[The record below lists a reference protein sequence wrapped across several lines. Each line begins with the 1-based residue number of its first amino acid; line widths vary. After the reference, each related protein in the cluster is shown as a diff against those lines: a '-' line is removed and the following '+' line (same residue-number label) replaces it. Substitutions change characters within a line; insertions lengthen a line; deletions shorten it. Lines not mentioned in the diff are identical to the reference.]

1 MPTSSIW
8 QKFFPLL
15 VVTSILGAT
24 LPLAAAVPAPD
35 AALAAPA
42 PSWRS
47 APIFA
52 ADIRSLAVD
61 PDSAQVVLAGTS
73 AGQVYRSEDGGR
85 SWVPAGAELPFPG
98 WVVSALRFDPEHK
111 GRLWVALRG
120 IWSGGHVASSDDLG
134 RTWSTRSA
142 EGVGLPNEPVY
153 TLALPAGRPGTVYA
167 GTLTGVY
174 GTRDSGASWQALT
187 ADLPEVQKV
196 TSLWSDPAHPDSLIA
211 GTWRRAYKSDDG
223 GRSWRGVFDGMV
235 LDSEI
240 FSLTSSA
247 RRPGELWASTCG
259 WVYKSEDGG
268 LKWERHQQGLTE
280 RRTLS
285 FAILPTG
292 RLLAGTVAG
301 LFASD
306 DGGLTWVQKS
316 DPALSVTA
324 IAWVGESPARLILG
338 TEGGG
343 VWLSP
348 DGGESFGR
356 ASSGLTNARIGAL
369 AASPAAAAGSG
380 TAGEV
385 LAAVNHAGP
394 LSGIYASRDG
404 GATFNADFTSFP
416 TVLDLAYF
424 KKRLYAATEKGLFE
438 RRGEGWHVL
447 MELGEGRFEQ
457 LVTGDGRLLARTPR
471 LLYELVNGHFRAVAL
486 AKGLVPRSAALW
498 NGALWVS
505 DGQTVHRLAAG
516 KAAPQAAPV
525 PSPGGRLERLDDQLL
540 FVGPGGAWNRDP
552 QGGWTAIATGA
563 SRLLQTGHP
572 RYAALLVSGDTVRLY
587 DREARK
593 LQVLDIPIPARDLVS
608 VTVAGDRL
616 MLGTSGYGLLVREL
630 GVVKTA
636 SVDTPAGS
644 GEAP

>member
-1 MPTSSIW
+1 MVPMMPTSSTW
-8 QKFFPLL
+8 QKILPFLL
-15 VVTSILGAT
+15 VTST
-24 LPLAAAVPAPD
+24 LSAAAVPEP
-35 AALAAPA
+35 APA
-42 PSWRS
+42 ASVLPWRS
-47 APIFA
+47 APIYA
-52 ADIRSLAVD
+52 ADIRSLAIH
-61 PDSAQVVLAGTS
+61 PDSPQIILAGTS

-85 SWVPAGAELPFPG
+85 SWVAAGADLPFPG
-98 WVVSALRFDPEHK
+98 WVVGALRFDPERK
-111 GRLWVALRG
+111 GRLWASLRG

-142 EGVGLPNEPVY
+142 AGSGLPNEPVY
-153 TLALPAGRPGTVYA
+153 TLVLPAGRPGTIYA
-167 GTLTGVY
+167 GTLSGVY
-174 GTRDSGASWQALT
+174 GTRDSGASWQPLT
-187 ADLPEVQKV
+187 RELPEVQKV
-196 TSLWSDPAHPDSLIA
+196 TSLWSDPANPDSLIA

-223 GRSWRGVFDGMV
+223 GKSWRGVFDGMV
-235 LDSEI
+235 LDSEV
-240 FSLTSSA
+240 FSLTSSSY
-247 RRPGELWASTCG
+247 RPGELWASTCG
-259 WVYKSEDGG
+259 WVYKSGDGG
-268 LKWERHQQGLTE
+268 IKWDRHQQGLTE

-285 FAILPTG
+285 FAILPNG

-301 LFASD
+301 LYASD
-306 DGGLTWVQKS
+306 DGGLTFVPKS

-324 IAWVGESPARLILG
+324 IAWSGESPARLILG

-369 AASPAAAAGSG
+369 AASPAAAAGNG

-416 TVLDLAYF
+416 TVLDLAYY

-438 RRGEGWHVL
+438 RRGTGWHVL

-457 LVTGDGRLLARTPR
+457 LVVGEGRLIARTPTR
-471 LLYELVNGHFRAVAL
+471 LYELVGAKFRAVLL
-486 AKGLVPRSAALW
+486 APGLVPRSAALW
-498 NGALWVS
+498 SGALWVS
-505 DGQTVHRLAAG
+505 DGQKVHRLATG
-516 KAAPQAAPV
+516 APQAAAV

-540 FVGPGGAWNRDP
+540 FVGPGGAWSHDP

-563 SRLLQTGHP
+563 SRLLPTGHP

-587 DREARK
+587 DRETRK
-593 LQVLDIPIPARDLVS
+593 LQILDVPVPARDLVS

-630 GVVKTA
+630 EMVKTA
-636 SVDTPAGS
+636 SVDTPAGN